1 MGFCEGTWRITV
13 RNGRGEATR
22 TSLSP
27 AVELGVDSLARL
39 WFGDVSAARLALA
52 GIIRGA
58 PEAAGDLSRLFA
70 TAVGPV
76 NLNDF

>member
-1 MGFCEGTWRITV
+1 MVCCGGRG
-13 RNGRGEATR
+13 RNRGPHGRGEATR

>member
-1 MGFCEGTWRITV
+1 M
-13 RNGRGEATR
+13 
-22 TSLSP
+22 
-27 AVELGVDSLARL
+27 DSLARL